1 MPKREIKHS
10 WNLIWR
16 PPALSWEMWPIFFFP
31 NKQIGIVRLKWIEA
45 PFGEMDFISA
55 LFKFNMSPTMQV
67 SFPVY
72 NDERKKRDLVNV
84 ILCAD
89 NNELDSKHFG

>member
-1 MPKREIKHS
+1 
-10 WNLIWR
+10 
-16 PPALSWEMWPIFFFP
+16 
-31 NKQIGIVRLKWIEA
+31 
-45 PFGEMDFISA
+45 MDFISA

-72 NDERKKRDLVNV
+72 NDERTKRDLVNV

-89 NNELDSKHFG
+89 NNELDTKHFG